1 MSGVFVELN
10 LFPVA
15 AAKLVA
21 ETPRAEEHAA
31 SVWADAAASAAPVLT
46 GALSASGHSEGN
58 EVVFDAVNEDG
69 EPYGIYVEFGTHNA
83 PAQPFL
89 RPTEDAG
96 AVVLERDLAL
106 ALEV

>member
-15 AAKLVA
+15 AAKLMA
-21 ETPRAEEHAA
+21 EAPRAEEDAA
-31 SVWADAAASAAPVLT
+31 RAWADAAASAAPVLT
-46 GALSASGHSEGN
+46 GTLSASGHAEGN
-58 EVVFDAVNEDG
+58 EVVFDAMNEDG
-69 EPYGIYVEFGTHNA
+69 EPYAVYVEFGTHNA